1 MTSGAS
7 TANTKVDAN
16 VNKHINQAMA
26 LIRAQRTMV
35 LATGTD
41 AEPWAA
47 PVYYVYSNP
56 GFYFFSSPKARH
68 IEQALAGG
76 TAAAAIFYDS
86 DQWEQI
92 QGIQMSG
99 SITLVRRRGEQLKAG
114 ARFIIKFPFA
124 KPLLTTGARES
135 GAPPQLGDKVKLY
148 AFIPKSAYYVNN
160 QLGFGKRLPI
170 DLRVRKA
177 GVSV

>member
-7 TANTKVDAN
+7 TGNAKVDAH
-16 VNKHINQAMA
+16 VNEHIDQAMA

-35 LATGTD
+35 LATGSD

-47 PVYYVYSNP
+47 PVYYVYSAP

-76 TAAAAIFYDS
+76 TAAAAIFHDS

-99 SITLVRRRGEQLKAG
+99 SVTLVRKRSEQLKAG
-114 ARFIIKFPFA
+114 ARFMIKFPFA
-124 KPLLTTGARES
+124 KPFFKKGAQQS
-135 GAPPQLGDKVKLY
+135 SAQPQLGDKVKFY

-170 DLRVRKA
+170 DLA
-177 GVSV
+177 